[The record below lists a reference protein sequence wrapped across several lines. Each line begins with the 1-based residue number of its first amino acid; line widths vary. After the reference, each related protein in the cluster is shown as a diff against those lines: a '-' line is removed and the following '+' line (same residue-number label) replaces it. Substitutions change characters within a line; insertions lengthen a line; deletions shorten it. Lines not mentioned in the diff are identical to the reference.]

1 MERIYQPVNEKGL
14 QIPLA
19 LIEKYGLEKGSDAV
33 LELGPDGIRISP
45 AHPDKAFI
53 ERRALKYLLAS
64 VGDGA
69 RVKVKMLPAQIGWE
83 VDVFGLGMDKAAG
96 RLIYNEQG
104 DLVKEQ
110 STTPEEIRRTAVSKT
125 Q

>member
-19 LIEKYGLEKGSDAV
+19 LIQKYGLDKGTDAV
-33 LELGPDGIRISP
+33 LELGPDGIRIGP
-45 AHPDKAFI
+45 AHPDQSFI

-69 RVKVKMLPAQIGWE
+69 QIQVKPLPVGIGWE
-83 VDVFGLGMDKAAG
+83 VDVFGIGMNEPAG
-96 RLIYNEQG
+96 RLIYNAEG
-104 DLVKEQ
+104 ELVKNQ
-110 STTPEEIRRTAVSKT
+110 SSSPEEIRHTAVSKS

>member
-19 LIEKYGLEKGSDAV
+19 LVQKYGLDKGADAV

-45 AHPDKAFI
+45 AHPDQTFI
-53 ERRALKYLLAS
+53 EWRALKYLLTS

-69 RVKVKMLPAQIGWE
+69 RVRVTALPVQREWE
-83 VDVFGLGMDKAAG
+83 VDVFGIGMNKPAG
-96 RLIYNEQG
+96 KLIYNADGE
-104 DLVKEQ
+104 LVKEQ
-110 STTPEEIRRTAVSKT
+110 SSSPEEIRRTASKP

>member
-1 MERIYQPVNEKGL
+1 MERIYQSVNEKGL

-19 LIEKYGLEKGSDAV
+19 LIQKYGLDKGADAV

-45 AHPDKAFI
+45 AHPDQAYI

-69 RVKVKMLPAQIGWE
+69 RIKVKSLPAQMGWE
-83 VDVFGLGMDKAAG
+83 VNVFGIGMTKPAG
-96 RLIYNEQG
+96 RLIYNVEG
-104 DLVKEQ
+104 ELVKEQ
-110 STTPEEIRRTAVSKT
+110 STSPEDIRRAPISKT